1 LPNGVQPYSAY
12 AAIMVYLDGGVY
24 TDQIANTDQAAA
36 ENCELLLFGT
46 DYPANVL
53 LLQDYQSVLYSAG
66 GAALPLTSLS
76 IPVEGRSTD
85 NIAAILPSVAPAV
98 PSITHYKQIV
108 TGTTLT
114 NGVRVSG
121 FPMAAPVGGSLLYNS
136 VDGNTGD
143 PAPVTWFLYGL
154 LNGAVISSSTIQV
167 ALLDPAG
174 SNAPNV
180 PIILWEGNFTQQ
192 MADDGF
198 KFTAALGLGNAV
210 FDVVGLWGISGF
222 TPAPPPPSLEIGR
235 RAGPPPSR
243 IQQQIERL
251 RALSPAPPPPSL
263 DIGRMATPRLSP
275 FQKQLEL
282 IFAPK

>member
-1 LPNGVQPYSAY
+1 MSIVDLSGTRAVRYPDPPVPRVAPNGVQPYSAY
-12 AAIMVYLDGGVY
+12 APIMVYFDGGNY
-24 TDQIANTDQAAA
+24 NEQIANTDQVAVK
-36 ENCELLLFGT
+36 NCELLLFGT

-53 LLQDYQSVLYSAG
+53 LLQDYQPALYSAG
-66 GAALPLTSLS
+66 GAVLPLTSLS

-121 FPMAAPVGGSLLYNS
+121 FPMVAPVGGSLLYNS

-143 PAPVTWFLYGL
+143 PALVSWFLYGL
-154 LNGAVISSSTIQV
+154 LNGAVISSSTLQIAV
-167 ALLDPAG
+167 LDPAG
-174 SNAPNV
+174 VNAPNV

-198 KFTAALGLGNAV
+198 KFTAALGLGNGV

-222 TPAPPPPSLEIGR
+222 TPAPPPSFGMGR
-235 RAGPPPSR
+235 RAGPPPSG
-243 IQQQIERL
+243 IQKQIERL
-251 RALSPAPPPPSL
+251 R
-263 DIGRMATPRLSP
+263 
-275 FQKQLEL
+275 EL
-282 IFAPK
+282 LPK

>member
-1 LPNGVQPYSAY
+1 MSIVDLSGTRAVRYPDPPVPRVSPNGVQPYSAY
-12 AAIMVYLDGGVY
+12 AALLGYFDGAIV
-24 TDQIANTDQAAA
+24 TDLIANTDQVAQ

-53 LLQDYQSVLYSAG
+53 LLQYYGTSLYSAG
-66 GAALPLTSLS
+66 GAVLPFDSLN

-121 FPMAAPVGGSLLYNS
+121 FPVAVPVGGNGLYNS
-136 VDGNTGD
+136 EDGNAGD
-143 PAPVTWFLYGL
+143 PAEVSWALNGL
-154 LNGAVISSSTIQV
+154 LNGAVISSSTLQ
-167 ALLDPAG
+167 ASLLDPAG
-174 SNAPNV
+174 VNFPNV

-192 MADDGF
+192 MVDDGF
-198 KFTAALGLGNAV
+198 KFTAPLGGANGV

-222 TPAPPPPSLEIGR
+222 TPAPPPPSFGM
-235 RAGPPPSR
+235 A
-243 IQQQIERL
+243 
-251 RALSPAPPPPSL
+251 
-263 DIGRMATPRLSP
+263 RMAAPRLSP
-275 FQKQLEL
+275 FQKQIERLRAL
-282 IFAPK
+282 APK